1 MRTNDKIN
9 IYHEGPG
16 ELVSFTLWSIEGV
29 SVRSYDLDSNKSH
42 YTLEELNVPSGLYF
56 GIVTDLNGNQFTSK
70 IVIVD

>member
-56 GIVTDLNGNQFTSK
+56 GIATDLNGNQFTSK